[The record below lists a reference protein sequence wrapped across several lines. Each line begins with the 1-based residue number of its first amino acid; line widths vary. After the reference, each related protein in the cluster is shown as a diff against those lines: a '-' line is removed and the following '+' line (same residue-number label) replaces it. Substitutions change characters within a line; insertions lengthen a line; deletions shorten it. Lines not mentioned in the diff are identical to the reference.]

1 MISLPMCHVN
11 CTVGMVLGMN
21 NNAPQKWSVKHY
33 QLQSRDYYEALHHI
47 IYMYYYTVFY
57 LNLVNNKLLQL
68 NHLSGQNDILES
80 FAQNYLS
87 N

>member
-1 MISLPMCHVN
+1 
-11 CTVGMVLGMN
+11 MVRRNG
-21 NNAPQKWSVKHY
+21 AWS
-33 QLQSRDYYEALHHI
+33 I
-47 IYMYYYTVFY
+47 INYSQGIIKKLYTTLSITVFY

>member
-1 MISLPMCHVN
+1 MLHRN
-11 CTVGMVLGMN
+11 G
-21 NNAPQKWSVKHY
+21 AWS
-33 QLQSRDYYEALHHI
+33 I
-47 IYMYYYTVFY
+47 INYSQGIIKKLYTTLSITVFY